1 MDRRMAYRAC
11 LILRSLAMKIRRSR
25 GSAECGSGVALQ
37 ADDVQVA
44 GFDQTRIWRAMGRM
58 AGHATLGFD
67 RLVLKNKGS
76 LFVRMAG
83 VADLISRGCRAQL
96 LADKSAVRVVTI
108 RALNQSLFHPMV
120 ERHVELRFDLLV
132 TAVTQ
137 SGLSLS

>member
-1 MDRRMAYRAC
+1 MDRCMAYRAS
-11 LILRSLAMKIRRSR
+11 LILRSLAVKVRRAR

-58 AGHATLGFD
+58 AGHATLCFD

-108 RALNQSLFHPMV
+108 RALNQSLFHPM
-120 ERHVELRFDLLV
+120 
-132 TAVTQ
+132 
-137 SGLSLS
+137 